1 MMAFGDSGRVIY
13 GVDFS
18 GAKDAGKRIWIAR
31 GLITDDVLMITACF
45 EAQDLPGSGRDR
57 ERSLKALREFLSEQK
72 QGIFGLDFP
81 FGLPR
86 ALVKEESWE
95 EFIVSFEDTYRGPDE
110 FRGVCMS
117 GSGGRELKRWT
128 DFEQE
133 TPFSPYNL
141 RLYRQTYY
149 GIRDVLGPL
158 IGNNAVCV
166 LPMQRPLSGRAWVV
180 EICPSS
186 TLKREHLSLPYKG
199 RDKKRRAARERI
211 LEGIQRRGVLITK
224 EARLRLK
231 ILDNPG
237 GDAID
242 SVVAAFTTFRALR
255 NGFGFCN
262 EAPYTVEGRVYA

>member
-1 MMAFGDSGRVIY
+1 MAFGDSGRVIY

-57 ERSLKALREFLSEQK
+57 ERSLKALREFLSQQK

-95 EFIVSFEDTYRGPDE
+95 EFVLSFRDIYKTPEE
-110 FRGVCMS
+110 FKKECKS
-117 GSGGRELKRWT
+117 AAGGKELKRVT
-128 DFEQE
+128 DLDAK
-133 TPFSPYNL
+133 TPLSPYNL

-199 RDKKRRAARERI
+199 RDKKYRAARERI
-211 LEGIQRRGVLITK
+211 LEGIQKRGVLITK
-224 EARLRLK
+224 EARVRLK

-262 EAPYTVEGRVYA
+262 KAPYTVEGWVYA